1 MSHREKHNIESNCVS
16 FNDDCYNET
25 NSHQEN
31 QENVN
36 AMDGRQRK
44 VITDAVSSVYKTGQ
58 SFVNYLEQKLS
69 IIKQNK
75 GGSSNA

>member
-1 MSHREKHNIESNCVS
+1 VK
-16 FNDDCYNET
+16 
-25 NSHQEN
+25 
-31 QENVN
+31 
-36 AMDGRQRK
+36 AMDGLERK

-58 SFVNYLEQKLS
+58 SFINYLEQKLS

>member
-25 NSHQEN
+25 NSYE
-31 QENVN
+31 ENVK
-36 AMDGRQRK
+36 AMDGFERK
-44 VITDAVSSVYKTGQ
+44 VINDAVSSVYKTGQ

>member
-1 MSHREKHNIESNCVS
+1 MTHREKHNIESNCVS

-25 NSHQEN
+25 NSY
-31 QENVN
+31 QENVK
-36 AMDGRQRK
+36 AMDGLERK

-58 SFVNYLEQKLS
+58 SFINYLEQKLS

>member
-1 MSHREKHNIESNCVS
+1 MTHREKHNIESNCVS

-25 NSHQEN
+25 NSYQD
-31 QENVN
+31 NVK
-36 AMDGRQRK
+36 AMDGLERK

-58 SFVNYLEQKLS
+58 SFINYLEQKLS

-75 GGSSNA
+75 GGSRNA

>member
-1 MSHREKHNIESNCVS
+1 LGGDSRAARQQLARFC
-16 FNDDCYNET
+16 
-25 NSHQEN
+25 HQEN

-36 AMDGRQRK
+36 AMDGLERK

>member
-1 MSHREKHNIESNCVS
+1 MTHREKHNIESNCVS

-25 NSHQEN
+25 NSYQD
-31 QENVN
+31 NVK
-36 AMDGRQRK
+36 AIDGLERK

-58 SFVNYLEQKLS
+58 SFINYLEQKLS

>member
-1 MSHREKHNIESNCVS
+1 MNHREKHNIESNCVS

-25 NSHQEN
+25 NSYQEN
-31 QENVN
+31 IK
-36 AMDGRQRK
+36 AMDGLERK

-58 SFVNYLEQKLS
+58 SFINYLEQKLS

>member
-1 MSHREKHNIESNCVS
+1 MTHREKHNIESNCVS

-25 NSHQEN
+25 NSYQEN
-31 QENVN
+31 IK
-36 AMDGRQRK
+36 AMDGLERK
-44 VITDAVSSVYKTGQ
+44 VITDAVSSVYRTGQ
-58 SFVNYLEQKLS
+58 SFINYLEQKLS

>member
-25 NSHQEN
+25 NSYE
-31 QENVN
+31 ENVK
-36 AMDGRQRK
+36 AMDGLERK

-58 SFVNYLEQKLS
+58 SFVDRKSTRLN
-69 IIKQNK
+69 
-75 GGSSNA
+75 SSHMSESRMPSSA

>member
-1 MSHREKHNIESNCVS
+1 MTHREKHNIESNCVS

-25 NSHQEN
+25 NSY
-31 QENVN
+31 QENVK
-36 AMDGRQRK
+36 AMDGLERK

-58 SFVNYLEQKLS
+58 SFINYLEQKLS

-75 GGSSNA
+75 GGSSHA

>member
-1 MSHREKHNIESNCVS
+1 MTHREKHNIESNCVS

-25 NSHQEN
+25 NSYQD
-31 QENVN
+31 NVK
-36 AMDGRQRK
+36 AMDGLERK

-58 SFVNYLEQKLS
+58 SFINYLEQKLS
-69 IIKQNK
+69 VIKQNK

>member
-1 MSHREKHNIESNCVS
+1 MTHREKHNIESNCVS

-25 NSHQEN
+25 NSHQD
-31 QENVN
+31 NVK
-36 AMDGRQRK
+36 AMDGLERK

-58 SFVNYLEQKLS
+58 SFINYLEQKLS